1 MATTVDDKARGTK
14 APDPATAGR
23 PRSFVQD
30 GPRAL
35 LCVDASDR
43 QAAVTIALHELGYT
57 ADAATSVDEATERLR
72 KNSYDLIVLDEEFQ
86 GSTEHDNAVLAS
98 IHAMPMSTR
107 RYIFVTLIGTRFGTL
122 DNMMAFVKSVN
133 LVVHVSDVS
142 QLTAILSRAVEDND
156 RFYRVYR
163 EVLKEAGKR

>member
-1 MATTVDDKARGTK
+1 MATTVDEKPRTAKAGEP
-14 APDPATAGR
+14 APAGR

-35 LCVDASDR
+35 VCVDAADD

-57 ADAATSVDEATERLR
+57 ADAATSAEDATERLR
-72 KNSYDLIVLDEEFQ
+72 KNSYEAIVLDEEFK
-86 GSTEHDNAVLAS
+86 GATEHDNPVLAAV
-98 IHAMPMSTR
+98 HAMPMSTR
-107 RYIFVTLIGTRFGTL
+107 RYIFVTLIGRRFGTL
-122 DNMMAFVKSVN
+122 DNMMAFARSVN

-142 QLTAILSRAVEDND
+142 QLTAILSKAIEDND